1 MDVSKK
7 FGNDLLC
14 VNVGKRVHS
23 FRPGSTTEEDM
34 KQQTID
40 GAQWIPACFLEIL
53 PYQPMT
59 GQMDADHT
67 RAMMDHALHLPAE
80 NAGLIDAEGLEV
92 LGVKSQSI
100 TIAGP
105 SSATAAPAS
114 ASQAN
119 PNQAT
124 ANIELVSCS

>member
-1 MDVSKK
+1 
-7 FGNDLLC
+7 
-14 VNVGKRVHS
+14 
-23 FRPGSTTEEDM
+23 M

-100 TIAGP
+100 SQAG
-105 SSATAAPAS
+105 SASAITAPAN
-114 ASQAN
+114 ASQASTAQV
-119 PNQAT
+119 P
-124 ANIELVSCS
+124 ANIELVSYLYEPDLTFH